1 MAETT
6 TKPRPVVKTAVVK
19 TPIVR
24 TETTRRPGIP
34 LARLGGVVERAS
46 KLSDEVLKSLET
58 GERSAIEALGQFVI
72 AVEEALPQEVL
83 ATSEVAKKLT
93 ESGLAMTDRVVH
105 TQHEFLRAPISS
117 AARSLSSRNGANA

>member
-19 TPIVR
+19 TSVVW
-24 TETTRRPGIP
+24 TETTRQPGILP
-34 LARLGGVVERAS
+34 ARLGGVVDRTS

-72 AVEEALPQEVL
+72 AVQEALPQKVL

-93 ESGLAMTDRVVH
+93 ESGAADDRPSGSH
-105 TQHEFLRAPISS
+105 TA
-117 AARSLSSRNGANA
+117 

>member
-1 MAETT
+1 MYRFAYEHVLCSKGARMAETT

-19 TPIVR
+19 TSVVW
-24 TETTRRPGIP
+24 TETTRQPGILP
-34 LARLGGVVERAS
+34 ARLGGVVDRTS

-72 AVEEALPQEVL
+72 AVQEALPQKVL

-93 ESGLAMTDRVVH
+93 ESGAADDRPSGSH
-105 TQHEFLRAPISS
+105 TA
-117 AARSLSSRNGANA
+117 